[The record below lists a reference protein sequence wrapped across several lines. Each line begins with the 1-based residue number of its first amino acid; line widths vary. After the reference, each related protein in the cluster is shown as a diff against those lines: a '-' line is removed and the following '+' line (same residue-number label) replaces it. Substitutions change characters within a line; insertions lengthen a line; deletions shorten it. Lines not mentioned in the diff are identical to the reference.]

1 MTRSRR
7 GSLDFPSHPFVRS
20 VLGRVR
26 LRCRGSIILMDVTI
40 VLASW
45 RSQRVDVRAKSETG
59 RKGAA
64 KKRRPPVCRP
74 RQPDTGAVLWTVVVE
89 QALSGQ
95 GCIDVRSYLVEVSW
109 GLANRWMIAMKLF
122 QTIYRN
128 QFYTTTRCRIITGK
142 YIRYYSRYFNF
153 GLNSFAR
160 KKEFSFFQ
168 ISTGYRNVIFF
179 SFRHRRKD
187 WEKINEE
194 RILLGRTIIPLNY
207 TKNNRNE

>member
-1 MTRSRR
+1 MQRAKQEEKERPRR
-7 GSLDFPSHPFVRS
+7 GGRPCVGLGNLIPARFYERSWWNKRYRDKDASMFVPIWSKYRGD
-20 VLGRVR
+20 LG
-26 LRCRGSIILMDVTI
+26 
-40 VLASW
+40 
-45 RSQRVDVRAKSETG
+45 
-59 RKGAA
+59 
-64 KKRRPPVCRP
+64 
-74 RQPDTGAVLWTVVVE
+74 
-89 QALSGQ
+89 
-95 GCIDVRSYLVEVSW
+95 
-109 GLANRWMIAMKLF
+109 NRWMIAMKLF